1 MANTV
6 ITVSKE
12 TILKMKSHYIA
23 SLLPKTPPG
32 AVFSAKLNGM
42 TITAYNSGKVLFQG
56 AVSNAEVSK
65 WGTSAVSPAAAPKK
79 SSSFKKRS
87 VSDHIYR
94 PPHTINEMSI
104 IGTDEAGTGDY
115 FGPITVAA
123 AYVSKEHIRELENM
137 GIRDSK
143 TIRDPQILILGK
155 KIIEMIPYSLLV
167 LKNEKYNSLQKKGM
181 SQGKMKAMLHE
192 QAIHHLLVKLEGT
205 KPDGILIDQFCE
217 PDIYFRHT
225 ATNGKREV
233 PLYFSTKAESISTAV
248 AAASVIARYAFLKHM
263 DLLSEQ
269 AGMTIPK
276 GASSKVDEAAA
287 VFIAKKGESELNSFA
302 KLHFANTEKARKLVK
317 RIGL

>member
-6 ITVSKE
+6 ITVTKE
-12 TILKMKSHYIA
+12 TILKMKSYYLN

-32 AVFSAKLNGM
+32 AVFSAKMNGM

-56 AVSNAEVSK
+56 AVSDAEVQK
-65 WGTSAVSPAAAPKK
+65 WSSGSTSAAAPQKK
-79 SSSFKKRS
+79 SPIKKRS

-94 PPHTINEMSI
+94 PPHTINELSI

-143 TIRDPQILILGK
+143 TIRDPQILVLGK
-155 KIIEMIPYSLLV
+155 KITAMIPYSLLV
-167 LKNEKYNSLQKKGM
+167 LKNEKYNSVQQKGM

-192 QAIHHLLVKLEGT
+192 QAIHHLLAKLEGT

-225 ATNGKREV
+225 ATNGNREI

-287 VFIAKKGESELNSFA
+287 VFIAKKGESELNAFA

>member
-6 ITVSKE
+6 IMATKE
-12 TILKMKSHYIA
+12 TILKMKSHYA
-23 SLLPKTPPG
+23 TSLLSKTPPG
-32 AVFSAKLNGM
+32 AVFSAKVNGM

-56 AVSNAEVSK
+56 AVTDAEVNK
-65 WGTSAVSPAAAPKK
+65 WSTGSSRPSAAPKK
-79 SSSFKKRS
+79 NSPIKKRS
-87 VSDHIYR
+87 VSNHVYL
-94 PPHTINEMSI
+94 PPHTINELSI

-155 KIIEMIPYSLLV
+155 KITEMIPYSLLV

-192 QAIHHLLVKLEGT
+192 QAINHLLAKLEGT

-225 ATNGKREV
+225 GTNGKREV

-287 VFIAKKGESELNSFA
+287 VFIAKKGESELNNFA

>member
-6 ITVSKE
+6 IVVSKE
-12 TILKMKSHYIA
+12 TLLKMKAHYID
-23 SLLPKTPPG
+23 SLVPKTPPG
-32 AVFSAKLNGM
+32 AVFSAKRNGM
-42 TITAYNSGKVLFQG
+42 TITGYQSGKVLFQG
-56 AVSNAEVSK
+56 AVSDSEVSK
-65 WGTSAVSPAAAPKK
+65 WSNGTVSATKKNSPV
-79 SSSFKKRS
+79 KKRS
-87 VSDHIYR
+87 ISDHIYR
-94 PPHTINEMSI
+94 PPHTINELSI

-155 KIIEMIPYSLLV
+155 KITGMIPYSLLV
-167 LKNEKYNSLQKKGM
+167 LKNEKYNSLQQKGM

-192 QAIHHLLVKLEGT
+192 QAITHLLTKLEGT

-225 ATNGKREV
+225 NTNGKREV
-233 PLYFSTKAESISTAV
+233 PLYFSTKAEGISTAV

-287 VFIAKKGESELNSFA
+287 VFMAKKGESQLNAFA

>member
-6 ITVSKE
+6 ITVTKE
-12 TILKMKSHYIA
+12 TILKMKSYYLN

-32 AVFSAKLNGM
+32 AVFSAKMNGM

-56 AVSNAEVSK
+56 AVSDAEVQK
-65 WGTSAVSPAAAPKK
+65 WSSGSANAAAPQKK
-79 SSSFKKRS
+79 SPIKKRS

-94 PPHTINEMSI
+94 PPHTINELSI

-155 KIIEMIPYSLLV
+155 KITAMIPYSLLV
-167 LKNEKYNSLQKKGM
+167 LKNEKYNSVQQKGM

-192 QAIHHLLVKLEGT
+192 QAIHHLLAKLEGT

-225 ATNGKREV
+225 ATSGNREV

-287 VFIAKKGESELNSFA
+287 VFIANKGESKLNAFA

>member
-6 ITVSKE
+6 ITVTKE
-12 TILKMKSHYIA
+12 TILKMKSYYLN

-32 AVFSAKLNGM
+32 AVFSAKMNGM

-56 AVSNAEVSK
+56 AVSDAEVQK
-65 WGTSAVSPAAAPKK
+65 WSSGSANAAAPQKK
-79 SSSFKKRS
+79 SPIKKRS

-94 PPHTINEMSI
+94 PPHTINELSI

-123 AYVSKEHIRELENM
+123 AYVSKKHIRELENM

-155 KIIEMIPYSLLV
+155 KITAMIPYSLLV
-167 LKNEKYNSLQKKGM
+167 LKNEKYNSLQQKGM

-192 QAIHHLLVKLEGT
+192 QAIHHLLAKLEGT

-225 ATNGKREV
+225 ATNGNREV

-287 VFIAKKGESELNSFA
+287 VFIAKKGESELNAFA

>member
-12 TILKMKSHYIA
+12 TLLKMKNHYSA
-23 SLLPKTPPG
+23 SIQAKTPPG
-32 AVFSAKLNGM
+32 AVFTAKTNGT

-56 AVSNAEVSK
+56 TAGDAEAGK
-65 WGTSAVSPAAAPKK
+65 WGNVAATSPKK
-79 SSSFKKRS
+79 PSPFKKRN
-87 VSDHIYR
+87 VSAHRYL
-94 PPHTINEMSI
+94 PPANINELSM

-123 AYVSKEHIRELENM
+123 AYVDKQHVRILEDM

-143 TIRDPQILILGK
+143 TIRDPQILILGQ
-155 KIIEMIPYSLLV
+155 KITNMIPYSLLV
-167 LKNEKYNSLQKKGM
+167 LKNEKYNQLQKKGM
-181 SQGKMKAMLHE
+181 TQGKMKAMLHE
-192 QAIHHLLVKLEGT
+192 QSIKHLLGKLEQ
-205 KPDGILIDQFCE
+205 PADGILIDQFCE
-217 PDIYFRHT
+217 PDVYFRHT
-225 ATNGKREV
+225 ATTGERPV

-276 GASSKVDEAAA
+276 GASSKVDETAAK
-287 VFIAKKGESELNSFA
+287 FIALKGEQNLDSFA

>member
-6 ITVSKE
+6 ITLTKE
-12 TILKMKSHYIA
+12 TILKMKSYYA
-23 SLLPKTPPG
+23 NSLSPKTPPG
-32 AVFSAKLNGM
+32 AVFSAKINGM

-56 AVSNAEVSK
+56 AVSNTEVQRWSN
-65 WGTSAVSPAAAPKK
+65 GSVSTSTTKKTSPV
-79 SSSFKKRS
+79 KKRS

-155 KIIEMIPYSLLV
+155 KITSMIPYSLLV
-167 LKNEKYNSLQKKGM
+167 LKNEKYNSLQQKGM

-192 QAIHHLLVKLEGT
+192 QAINHLLAKLEGD
-205 KPDGILIDQFCE
+205 KPEGILIDQFCE

-276 GASSKVDEAAA
+276 GASLKVDEAAA
-287 VFIAKKGESELNSFA
+287 VFIAKKGESELNTFA

>member
-6 ITVSKE
+6 ITVTKE
-12 TILKMKSHYIA
+12 TILKMKSYYLN

-32 AVFSAKLNGM
+32 AVFSAKMNGM

-56 AVSNAEVSK
+56 AVSDAEVQK
-65 WGTSAVSPAAAPKK
+65 WSSGSANAAAPQKK
-79 SSSFKKRS
+79 SPIKKRS

-94 PPHTINEMSI
+94 PPHTINELSI

-155 KIIEMIPYSLLV
+155 KITAMIPYSLLV
-167 LKNEKYNSLQKKGM
+167 LKNEKYNSVQQKGM

-192 QAIHHLLVKLEGT
+192 QAIHHLLAKLEGT

-225 ATNGKREV
+225 ATNGNREV

-287 VFIAKKGESELNSFA
+287 VFIAKKGESELNAFA